1 MYTKYKCDFFSEQN
15 STKWSINIDKRT
27 GSGSA
32 EIFACTSEGFV
43 LSMDGKDDDLLAPI
57 KTSSVTF
64 NMVVPEGSSLES
76 IFDDLN
82 TAASENENEYIVT
95 IYRYFDGG
103 WRRYW
108 FGVLLSDLA
117 EIQDTSPNR
126 IVKIKAVDGLT
137 KLKYKQFNTSTTEG
151 GERSMLN
158 IIKLCLSQIPT
169 TDDDFGLFNTGSADT
184 ETFIAHTPFYY
195 NKGMDIDPAGS
206 SPNLDTTWRENV
218 NHDPLALCKVNMNIF
233 QDREGKPWTYY
244 KILEQVLAC
253 FQLRIMMTPIK
264 NDSIVSG
271 FGLQGDAVWLLQSP
285 MVFHNDTDNADYDG
299 SQLMMLHNKDLDT
312 DVALSYTTYSN
323 DTNLVNAARETGGLE
338 TFIPPLLSY
347 RSIYQHNNFSSLVT
361 VLDNFNSIEHQNG
374 TTLSFS
380 KGGDVYG
387 GLGIELTGQENI
399 PPEGYTGAAQRIAKQ
414 RLLIAGEIIIYPIDL
429 AYNQTQ
435 GAMGYLSCGEYFNE
449 WYESINSIMDG
460 YGVLQVVENDF
471 WVFPRF
477 GLRLYT
483 ISERIDADGQP
494 EEFHETAN
502 YWLYNT
508 QFLSLA
514 GSVPWA
520 NKNGIAYN
528 TDQYPDNYKG
538 WDTTLNGVAFDMSL
552 GTDPSVNSTIFSN
565 DDGVQ
570 IWCDWWGGGS
580 GWWDGDETNAPV
592 DTPVDNHWAYF
603 SPFFYNDSLTVPNYG
618 TTFANNGWT
627 SDYLDDDFIVQPFSF
642 VSPQIPWARKYISGV
657 DDNYGWSEISQI
669 QLYYGFRRDQVIDSS
684 GIKHYVCCK
693 HWDINKNLL
702 GRDRGVQWG
711 YTFNNIKVYVLGVVA
726 GLDSYDASY
735 GIYENT
741 NGSPSEEEVQS
752 PEIIIGDEPE
762 FNPYANDDDLAGFG
776 GDYLGQLKLY
786 NTADATGSSNTGQYI
801 NSWGTIHQ
809 LAAGYFPLTEF
820 MKLHKKRARL
830 AMSHRFQVKRKLD
843 LKLIDT
849 TVNRQVEMALFGG
862 VYRFNS
868 GSWEQNQ
875 SGADIAYM
883 PSGGQFVAGT
893 GRITI
898 TMQDCVTYNKSN
910 LTDKSYSSNG

>member
-1 MYTKYKCDFFSEQN
+1 MYTKYKCDFYSEQN
-15 STKWSINIDKRT
+15 DTKWSINIDKRT
-27 GSGSA
+27 GGGSPD
-32 EIFACTSEGFV
+32 IFLCTSEGFV

-95 IYRYFDGG
+95 IYRYYDGA

-137 KLKYKQFNTSTTEG
+137 KLKYKQFNNTNTEG

-184 ETFIAHTPFYY
+184 ETFLAHTPFYY
-195 NKGMDIDPAGS
+195 SKGMDIGGT
-206 SPNLDTTWRENV
+206 PNLDTTWRQNV
-218 NHDPLALCKVNMNIF
+218 NHDPLALCRVNMNIF

-253 FQLRIMMTPIK
+253 FQLRLMMTPIK
-264 NDSIVSG
+264 NDSAVSG
-271 FGLQGDAVWLLQSP
+271 FGSKGDAVWLLQSP
-285 MVFHNDTDNADYDG
+285 MVFHNDTDNAAYDG
-299 SQLMMLHNKDLDT
+299 TQLMMLHNKDLDT

-323 DTNLVNAARETGGLE
+323 DANLVNAARETGGLE
-338 TFIPPLLSY
+338 TFVAPLLSY
-347 RSIYQHNNFSSLVT
+347 RSIYSHNNFSSLAT
-361 VLDNFNSIEHQNG
+361 MLDNFNSVDHQNG

-380 KGGDVYG
+380 KGGDVWE

-399 PPEGYTGAAQRIAKQ
+399 PPEGYTGAAQRIARQK
-414 RLLIAGEIIIYPIDL
+414 LLITGEVIIYPIDL
-429 AYNQTQ
+429 AYNQT
-435 GAMGYLSCGEYFNE
+435 GGLMGYSSCGEYYNE
-449 WYESINSIMDG
+449 WYSAINSYYSGLGI
-460 YGVLQVVENDF
+460 YQVVESDF

-477 GLRLYT
+477 GLKLYT
-483 ISERIDADGQP
+483 LSETIEADGSTGDFNQQ
-494 EEFHETAN
+494 AY

-520 NKNGIAYN
+520 NKNGTAYT
-528 TDQYPDNYKG
+528 TDQHPDNYKG
-538 WDTTLNGVAFDMSL
+538 WDTSTEGVAFDMSL
-552 GTDPSVNSTIFSN
+552 GTDPSTNSTIFSN

-570 IWCDWWGGGS
+570 MWCEWWDSTS
-580 GWWDGDETNAPV
+580 GWYRGEPDDYIS
-592 DTPVDNHWAYF
+592 DPVDNHWAYF
-603 SPFFYNDSLTVPNYG
+603 SPFFYNDSLAVANFG
-618 TTFANNGWT
+618 TTFNNYGWT
-627 SDYLDDDFIVQPFSF
+627 SDYLTDDYIVQPFSY
-642 VSPQIPWARKYISGV
+642 VTPQLPWNRKHISEV
-657 DDNYGWSEISQI
+657 DDNYGWSSISQI

-684 GIKHYVCCK
+684 GVAHYVCCK
-693 HWDINKNLL
+693 NWTINKNLT
-702 GRDRGVQWG
+702 GKDRGVQWG
-711 YTFNNIKVYVLGVVA
+711 YTLNNIKVYVLGVVA

-735 GIYENT
+735 GVYENT

-752 PEIIIGDEPE
+752 PEIIIGDEPA
-762 FNPYANDDDLAGFG
+762 FNPYANDDDLEGFG

-786 NTADATGSSNTGQYI
+786 NTADQEGVSNTGEYLS
-801 NSWGTIHQ
+801 SWGTIHQ
-809 LAAGYFPLTEF
+809 LPSGTASEF

-830 AMSHRFQVKRKLD
+830 AMSHRFQIKRKLE
-843 LKLIDT
+843 LKLVDT
-849 TVNRQVEMALFGG
+849 TTNRLVEMGLFGSL
-862 VYRFNS
+862 YRFAS

-875 SGADIAYM
+875 SSVDIAYM

-893 GRITI
+893 GRISI

-910 LTDKSYSSNG
+910 LTDTSYSSNG